1 MSVRTSWAWPI
12 ARDPTDAL
20 PTLDATLTGTEPSLV
35 RDDAMRATI
44 MAIGRAA
51 IAAVD
56 PATAVRETVAVH
68 DGGIQIGSL
77 RVSAADARR
86 VIVLGAGKASPRM
99 AAALVEILGDRVAGG
114 LVITKDGYA
123 SPAGQ
128 VEIVEAGHPVPDARG
143 QAATRRLLEMAGDAQ
158 AGNLVLCVISGGGSA
173 LTPCPPDGI
182 TLAELQNVTD
192 QLLRS
197 GATINQMNAIRKH
210 LSLFHGGL
218 LAAAAAPARVV
229 GLLVS
234 DVVGNP
240 VDVIASGPAS
250 PDPTTYAD
258 ALAAL
263 DAFDLRDAAPAS
275 IRERLEL
282 GARGGLPETP
292 KPDDPLFDRVSNL
305 VIADNARAGL
315 AAVAAAR
322 EAGLH
327 AQFLTSRVQ
336 GEAREIAKLVAG
348 AAIDIAR
355 SDRPVSRPGC
365 AVFGGETTVTV
376 RGTGRGGRSQEL
388 AVAAAEA
395 LAGEPNTAVFALAT
409 DGTDGPTD
417 ACGGLI
423 DWTTIDR
430 ARAAG
435 GDCASAL
442 ADNDSYSYL
451 QCCGDLVQLG
461 PTGTNVN
468 DLYMAFGW

>member
-1 MSVRTSWAWPI
+1 
-12 ARDPTDAL
+12 
-20 PTLDATLTGTEPSLV
+20 
-35 RDDAMRATI
+35 MRATI

-56 PATAVRETVAVH
+56 PATAVRETVSLES
-68 DGGIQIGSL
+68 DGIRFGHGH
-77 RVSAADARR
+77 VPTAEARR
-86 VIVLGAGKASPRM
+86 VVVLGAGKASPRM
-99 AAALVEILGDRVAGG
+99 AAALVDILGDRVSGG

-123 SPAGQ
+123 TGAGP

-143 QAATRRLLEMAGDAQ
+143 QAATRRLLEMAGT
-158 AGNLVLCVISGGGSA
+158 AGHGDLVLCVISGGGSA
-173 LTPCPPDGI
+173 LTPCPPDDVP
-182 TLAELQNVTD
+182 LSELQDVTD

-210 LSLFHGGL
+210 LSEFHGGL

-240 VDVIASGPAS
+240 MDVIASGPTS

-263 DAFDLRDAAPAS
+263 DAFGLRASAPTS
-275 IRERLEL
+275 IRTRLET
-282 GARGGLPETP
+282 GAFGGLPETP
-292 KPDDPLFDRVSNL
+292 KPDNSLFERVSNL

-315 AAVAAAR
+315 AAAAAA
-322 EAGLH
+322 EAAGLH
-327 AQFLTSRVQ
+327 AQFVTSRVQ

-348 AAIDIAR
+348 AAVDIAR
-355 SDRPVSRPGC
+355 SGRPVKRPGC
-365 AVFGGETTVTV
+365 AIFGGETTVTV
-376 RGTGRGGRSQEL
+376 RGNGRGGRSQEL

-423 DWTTIDR
+423 DGSTLAR
-430 ARAAG
+430 AAAAG
-435 GDCASAL
+435 GDCAGAL
-442 ADNDSYSYL
+442 AANDSYHYL
-451 QCCGDLVQLG
+451 ECCGDLVRLG

>member
-1 MSVRTSWAWPI
+1 MTET
-12 ARDPTDAL
+12 DPS
-20 PTLDATLTGTEPSLV
+20 PV
-35 RDDAMRATI
+35 RDDTMRATI

-56 PATAVRETVAVH
+56 PATAVQETVSLAS
-68 DGGIQIGSL
+68 DGLRIGPL
-77 RVSAADARR
+77 HVSDDEARR

-99 AAALVEILGDRVAGG
+99 AAALVDILGDRVTSG

-123 SPAGQ
+123 SPAGR
-128 VEIVEAGHPVPDARG
+128 VRIVEAGHPVPDERG
-143 QAATRRLLEMAGDAQ
+143 QAATRRLLDAAEAAGKSD
-158 AGNLVLCVISGGGSA
+158 LVLCLISGGGSA
-173 LTPCPPDGI
+173 LTPCPPDDI
-182 TLAELQNVTD
+182 SLAELQEVTD

-197 GATINQMNAIRKH
+197 GATINQMNAVRKH
-210 LSLFHGGL
+210 LSEFHGGL
-218 LAAAAAPARVV
+218 LAAAAAPARVL

-240 VDVIASGPAS
+240 MDVIASGPTS

-258 ALAAL
+258 ALAVL
-263 DAFDLRDAAPAS
+263 DAFGLRAAAPAS
-275 IRERLEL
+275 IRNRLEL
-282 GARGGLPETP
+282 GARGELPETP
-292 KPDDPLFDRVSNL
+292 KPDDPLFAQVANL

-315 AAVAAAR
+315 AAVAAA
-322 EAGLH
+322 EAAGLH

-355 SDRPVSRPGC
+355 SGRPVRRPGC
-365 AVFGGETTVTV
+365 AIFGGETTVTV
-376 RGTGRGGRSQEL
+376 RGNGRGGRSQEL
-388 AVAAAEA
+388 AVAAAQA
-395 LAGEPNTAVFALAT
+395 LAGEPHTAVFALAT

-423 DWTTIDR
+423 DGSTLER

-442 ADNDSYSYL
+442 AANDSYNYL
-451 QCCGDLVQLG
+451 NCCGDLVRLG

>member
-1 MSVRTSWAWPI
+1 MRN
-12 ARDPTDAL
+12 
-20 PTLDATLTGTEPSLV
+20 E
-35 RDDAMRATI
+35 AMRATI

-56 PATAVRETVAVH
+56 PATAVHETVSLH
-68 DGGIQIGSL
+68 SDGLRFGHIQ
-77 RVSAADARR
+77 VPNAEARR
-86 VIVLGAGKASPRM
+86 VVVLGAGKASPRM
-99 AAALVEILGDRVAGG
+99 AAALVDILGDRVSGG

-123 SPAGQ
+123 TGAGQ

-143 QAATRRLLEMAGDAQ
+143 QAATRRLLEMADDADEGD
-158 AGNLVLCVISGGGSA
+158 LLLCVISGGGSA
-173 LTPCPPDGI
+173 LTPCPPDEVP
-182 TLAELQNVTD
+182 LSELQNVTG

-210 LSLFHGGL
+210 LSVFHGGL

-240 VDVIASGPAS
+240 MDVIASGPTS

-263 DAFDLRDAAPAS
+263 DAFDLRATAPAS
-275 IRERLEL
+275 IRDRLEL
-282 GARGGLPETP
+282 GTRGGLPETP
-292 KPDDPLFDRVSNL
+292 KPEDSLFERVTNL

-315 AAVAAAR
+315 AAVAAA
-322 EAGLH
+322 EAAGLH

-348 AAIDIAR
+348 AAVDIAR
-355 SDRPVSRPGC
+355 SGRPVPRPGC
-365 AVFGGETTVTV
+365 AIFGGETTVTV
-376 RGTGRGGRSQEL
+376 RGPGRGGRSQEL
-388 AVAAAEA
+388 AVAAAQE

-423 DWTTIDR
+423 DWTTIVR

-435 GDCASAL
+435 GDCADAL
-442 ADNDSYSYL
+442 DDNDSYSYL
-451 QCCGDLVQLG
+451 QCCGDLVRLG

>member
-1 MSVRTSWAWPI
+1 
-12 ARDPTDAL
+12 
-20 PTLDATLTGTEPSLV
+20 
-35 RDDAMRATI
+35 MRATI

-56 PATAVRETVAVH
+56 PATAVYETVSLTG
-68 DGGIQIGSL
+68 DGI
-77 RVSAADARR
+77 RVGRLLVPDAEARR
-86 VIVLGAGKASPRM
+86 VLVLGAGKASPRM
-99 AAALVEILGDRVAGG
+99 ALALVDILGDRVEGG
-114 LVITKDGYA
+114 LVITKDGYE
-123 SPAGQ
+123 SPAGHI
-128 VEIVEAGHPVPDARG
+128 EIVAAGHPVPDARG
-143 QAATRRLLEMAGDAQ
+143 QAATRRLLDMASDAGEGD
-158 AGNLVLCVISGGGSA
+158 LVLCVISGGGSA

-182 TLAELQNVTD
+182 TLAELQDVTD

-210 LSLFHGGL
+210 LSEFHGGL
-218 LAAAAAPARVV
+218 LAAAAAPARMI

-240 VDVIASGPAS
+240 MDVIASGPTS

-263 DAFDLRDAAPAS
+263 DAFDLRGAAPAS
-275 IRERLEL
+275 VRERLEL

-292 KPDDPLFDRVSNL
+292 KPEGPLFDRVSNL

-322 EAGLH
+322 AAGLH

-355 SDRPVSRPGC
+355 SGRPVHRPGC
-365 AVFGGETTVTV
+365 AIFGGETTVTV
-376 RGTGRGGRSQEL
+376 RGNGRGGRSQEL
-388 AVAAAEA
+388 AVAAAQA

-423 DWTTIDR
+423 DWTTLER
-430 ARAAG
+430 ASDAG
-435 GDCASAL
+435 EDCARAL
-442 ADNDSYSYL
+442 ADNDSYAYL
-451 QCCGDLVQLG
+451 RCCGDLVRFG

>member
-1 MSVRTSWAWPI
+1 
-12 ARDPTDAL
+12 
-20 PTLDATLTGTEPSLV
+20 
-35 RDDAMRATI
+35 MRAAI

-56 PATAVRETVAVH
+56 PATAVRETVRRSAT
-68 DGGIQIGSL
+68 GIQVGSL
-77 RVSAADARR
+77 HVPQAEAQR

-99 AAALVEILGDRVAGG
+99 AAALVDILGDRISGG
-114 LVITKDGYA
+114 LVITKDGYE

-143 QAATRRLLEMAGDAQ
+143 QAATGRLLDTASAAGEGD
-158 AGNLVLCVISGGGSA
+158 LVLCVISGGGSA
-173 LTPCPPDGI
+173 LTPCPPEGI
-182 TLAELQNVTD
+182 ALSELQDVTD

-210 LSLFHGGL
+210 LSEFHGGL

-240 VDVIASGPAS
+240 MDVIASGPTS

-263 DAFDLRDAAPAS
+263 DAFDLRASAPAS
-275 IRERLEL
+275 IRTRLET
-282 GARGGLPETP
+282 GALGGLPETP
-292 KPDDPLFDRVSNL
+292 KPDSPLFERVSNL

-315 AAVAAAR
+315 AAAAAA
-322 EAGLH
+322 EAAGLH
-327 AQFLTSRVQ
+327 AQFVTSRVQ

-348 AAIDIAR
+348 AAVDIAR
-355 SDRPVSRPGC
+355 SGRPVKRPGC
-365 AVFGGETTVTV
+365 AIFGGETTVTV
-376 RGTGRGGRSQEL
+376 RGRGRGGRSQEL
-388 AVAAAEA
+388 AVAAAQA

-423 DWTTIDR
+423 DWTTIER

-435 GDCASAL
+435 GDCAGAL
-442 ADNDSYSYL
+442 AANDSYNYL
-451 QCCGDLVQLG
+451 KCCGDLVRLG

>member
-1 MSVRTSWAWPI
+1 MQ
-12 ARDPTDAL
+12 D
-20 PTLDATLTGTEPSLV
+20 E
-35 RDDAMRATI
+35 AMRATI
-44 MAIGRAA
+44 MEIGRAA

-56 PATAVRETVAVH
+56 PATAVREIVSLI
-68 DGGIQIGSL
+68 DGGIQVG
-77 RVSAADARR
+77 RVHVPDADIRR

-99 AAALVEILGDRVAGG
+99 AAALVEILGERVRGG
-114 LVITKDGYA
+114 LVVTKDGYA

-143 QAATRRLLEMAGDAQ
+143 QAATRRLLDTAAEAGAGD
-158 AGNLVLCVISGGGSA
+158 LVFCVISGGGSA
-173 LTPCPPDGI
+173 LTPCPPQGI
-182 TLAELQNVTD
+182 SLLELQEVTD

-210 LSLFHGGL
+210 LSEFHGGL
-218 LAAAAAPARVV
+218 LAAAAAPARVI

-240 VDVIASGPAS
+240 VDVIASGPTA

-263 DAFDLRDAAPAS
+263 DAFDLRADAPVS

-292 KPDDPLFDRVSNL
+292 KPDEPLFERVTNL

-315 AAVAAAR
+315 AAVAAA
-322 EAGLH
+322 EAAGLH
-327 AQFLTSRVQ
+327 AQFLTSRVE
-336 GEAREIAKLVAG
+336 GEAREIAKLIAG

-355 SDRPVSRPGC
+355 SGRPVQRPGC
-365 AVFGGETTVTV
+365 AIFGGETTVTV
-376 RGTGRGGRSQEL
+376 RGQGRGGRSQEL
-388 AVAAAEA
+388 AVAAAQA
-395 LAGEPNTAVFALAT
+395 LVGEPRTAVFALAT

-423 DWTTIDR
+423 DWTTLER

-435 GDCASAL
+435 GDCARAL
-442 ADNDSYSYL
+442 ADNDSYAYL
-451 QCCGDLVQLG
+451 RCCGDLVRFG

>member
-1 MSVRTSWAWPI
+1 M
-12 ARDPTDAL
+12 
-20 PTLDATLTGTEPSLV
+20 LTGTEPSHV
-35 RDDAMRATI
+35 RVEAMRATI

-56 PATAVRETVAVH
+56 PATAVRETVSLDSDGIRFGQVH
-68 DGGIQIGSL
+68 
-77 RVSAADARR
+77 APNADARR
-86 VIVLGAGKASPRM
+86 VVVLGAGKASPRM
-99 AAALVEILGDRVAGG
+99 AAALVDILGDRVSGG

-143 QAATRRLLEMAGDAQ
+143 QAATRRLLETAGDADE
-158 AGNLVLCVISGGGSA
+158 GDLVLCVISGGGSA
-173 LTPCPPDGI
+173 LTPCPPDDVP
-182 TLAELQNVTD
+182 LSELQDVTD

-210 LSLFHGGL
+210 LSEFHGGL
-218 LAAAAAPARVV
+218 LAAVAAPARVV

-240 VDVIASGPAS
+240 MDVIASGPTS

-263 DAFDLRDAAPAS
+263 DAFGLRATAPAS
-275 IRERLEL
+275 IRDRLEL

-292 KPDDPLFDRVSNL
+292 KPDDPLFERVTNL

-315 AAVAAAR
+315 AAVAAA
-322 EAGLH
+322 EAAGLH

-348 AAIDIAR
+348 AAVDIAR
-355 SDRPVSRPGC
+355 SGRPVERPGC
-365 AVFGGETTVTV
+365 AIFGGETTVTV
-376 RGTGRGGRSQEL
+376 RGQGRGGRSQEL
-388 AVAAAEA
+388 AVAAAQE

-423 DWTTIDR
+423 DWTTIER

-435 GDCASAL
+435 GDCAGAL
-442 ADNDSYSYL
+442 DDNDSYSYL
-451 QCCGDLVQLG
+451 QCCGDLVRLG

>member
-1 MSVRTSWAWPI
+1 
-12 ARDPTDAL
+12 
-20 PTLDATLTGTEPSLV
+20 
-35 RDDAMRATI
+35 MRATI
-44 MAIGRAA
+44 MSIGRAA

-56 PATAVRETVAVH
+56 PATAVRETVSH
-68 DGGIQIGSL
+68 TSGGIRIGRL
-77 RVSAADARR
+77 HVPDADARR

-99 AAALVEILGDRVAGG
+99 AAALVDILGERIEGG
-114 LVITKDGYA
+114 LVVTKDGYA

-128 VEIVEAGHPVPDARG
+128 VEMVEAGHPVPDSRG
-143 QAATRRLLEMAGDAQ
+143 QTATRRLLDMASDAGEGD
-158 AGNLVLCVISGGGSA
+158 LVLCVISGGGSA
-173 LTPCPPDGI
+173 LTPCPPGGVP
-182 TLAELQNVTD
+182 LLELQNVTD

-210 LSLFHGGL
+210 LSEFHGGR

-240 VDVIASGPAS
+240 VDVIASGPTA

-263 DAFDLRDAAPAS
+263 DAFDLRAAAPGS
-275 IRERLEL
+275 IRKRLEL
-282 GARGGLPETP
+282 GAGGGLPETP
-292 KPDDPLFDRVSNL
+292 KPDDPLFQRVTNL

-315 AAVAAAR
+315 AAAAAA
-322 EAGLH
+322 EAAGLH

-336 GEAREIAKLVAG
+336 GEAREIAKLIAG

-355 SDRPVSRPGC
+355 SGRPVGRPGC
-365 AVFGGETTVTV
+365 AIFGGETTVTV
-376 RGTGRGGRSQEL
+376 RGDGRGGRSQEL

-423 DWTTIDR
+423 DWTTLER
-430 ARAAG
+430 ARRAG
-435 GDCASAL
+435 GDCARAL
-442 ADNDSYSYL
+442 AANDSYAYL
-451 QCCGDLVQLG
+451 QCCGDLVRLG

>member
-1 MSVRTSWAWPI
+1 M
-12 ARDPTDAL
+12 
-20 PTLDATLTGTEPSLV
+20 

-56 PATAVRETVAVH
+56 PATAVRETVTRT
-68 DGGIQIGSL
+68 GSGIQIGDL
-77 RVSAADARR
+77 HVRDAEAQRVL
-86 VIVLGAGKASPRM
+86 VLGAGKASPRM
-99 AAALVEILGDRVAGG
+99 AGALADILGDRVEGG

-128 VEIVEAGHPVPDARG
+128 VDVVEAGHPVPDARG
-143 QAATRRLLEMAGDAQ
+143 QAATRRLLEAAGDA
-158 AGNLVLCVISGGGSA
+158 GEDDLVLCVISGGGSA
-173 LTPCPPDGI
+173 LTPCPPEGI
-182 TLAELQNVTD
+182 SLSELRDVTD

-210 LSLFHGGL
+210 LSEFHGGL
-218 LAAAAAPARVV
+218 LAAAAAPARVI

-263 DAFDLRDAAPAS
+263 DAFGLRAAAPAS
-275 IRERLEL
+275 VRERLEL
-282 GARGGLPETP
+282 GARGDLPETP
-292 KPDDPLFDRVSNL
+292 KPDDPLFERVANL

-315 AAVAAAR
+315 AAAAAAR
-322 EAGLH
+322 DAGLH

-355 SDRPVSRPGC
+355 SGRPVRRPGC
-365 AVFGGETTVTV
+365 AIFGGETTVTV
-376 RGTGRGGRSQEL
+376 RGRGLGGRSQEL
-388 AVAAAEA
+388 AVAAAQA

-423 DWTTIDR
+423 DWTTLDR
-430 ARAAG
+430 ARAVG

-442 ADNDSYSYL
+442 GDNDSYNYL
-451 QCCGDLVQLG
+451 KCCGDLVRLG

>member
-1 MSVRTSWAWPI
+1 
-12 ARDPTDAL
+12 
-20 PTLDATLTGTEPSLV
+20 
-35 RDDAMRATI
+35 MRATI

-56 PATAVRETVAVH
+56 PAAAVHETVSFCS
-68 DGGIQIGSL
+68 GGIRIGRL
-77 RVSAADARR
+77 HVPDAEARR

-99 AAALVEILGDRVAGG
+99 AAALVDILGDRVKGG

-128 VEIVEAGHPVPDARG
+128 VEILEAGHPVPDARG
-143 QAATRRLLEMAGDAQ
+143 QAATARLLDAAGDA
-158 AGNLVLCVISGGGSA
+158 GEGELVLCVISGGGSA
-173 LTPCPPDGI
+173 LTPCPPQG
-182 TLAELQNVTD
+182 TSLSELQDITD

-210 LSLFHGGL
+210 LSEFHGGL

-240 VDVIASGPAS
+240 VDVIASGPTS
-250 PDPTTYAD
+250 PDPTTFAE

-263 DAFDLRDAAPAS
+263 DAFDLRATAPVS
-275 IRERLEL
+275 IRQRLER

-292 KPDDPLFDRVSNL
+292 KPDDPLFERVANL

-315 AAVAAAR
+315 AAVAAA
-322 EAGLH
+322 EAAGLH
-327 AQFLTSRVQ
+327 AQFLTSRVE

-355 SDRPVSRPGC
+355 SGRPVRRPGC
-365 AVFGGETTVTV
+365 AIFGGETTVTV
-376 RGTGRGGRSQEL
+376 RGDGRGGRSQEL
-388 AVAAAEA
+388 AVAAAQA
-395 LAGEPNTAVFALAT
+395 LSGEPNTAVFALAT

-423 DWTTIDR
+423 DWTTLDR

-435 GDCASAL
+435 GNCASAL
-442 ADNDSYSYL
+442 AANDSYNFL
-451 QCCGDLVQLG
+451 KCCGDLVQLG

>member
-1 MSVRTSWAWPI
+1 M
-12 ARDPTDAL
+12 RD
-20 PTLDATLTGTEPSLV
+20 E
-35 RDDAMRATI
+35 AMRATI

-56 PATAVRETVAVH
+56 PATAVRETVALAR
-68 DGGIQIGSL
+68 GGIQIGRL
-77 RVSAADARR
+77 HVPDADAQR

-99 AAALVEILGDRVAGG
+99 AAALVEILGDRVRDG
-114 LVITKDGYA
+114 LVVTKDGYA

-143 QAATRRLLEMAGDAQ
+143 QAATRRLLDAARGAGEGD
-158 AGNLVLCVISGGGSA
+158 LVLGVISGGGSA
-173 LTPCPPDGI
+173 LTPCPPEGV
-182 TLAELQNVTD
+182 TLPELQDVTD
-192 QLLRS
+192 RLLRS

-210 LSLFHGGL
+210 LSEFHGGL

-240 VDVIASGPAS
+240 VDVIASGPAA
-250 PDPTTYAD
+250 PDPTTYDD

-263 DAFDLRDAAPAS
+263 DAFDLRAAAPAS

-292 KPDDPLFDRVSNL
+292 KPDDPLFDRVTNL

-315 AAVAAAR
+315 AAVAAA
-322 EAGLH
+322 EAAGLH

-336 GEAREIAKLVAG
+336 GEAREIAKLIAG

-355 SDRPVSRPGC
+355 SGRPVRRPGC
-365 AVFGGETTVTV
+365 AIFGGETTVTV
-376 RGTGRGGRSQEL
+376 RGGGRGGRSQEL
-388 AVAAAEA
+388 AVAAAQA
-395 LAGEPNTAVFALAT
+395 LAGEPSTAVFALAT

-423 DWTTIDR
+423 DWTTLDR
-430 ARAAG
+430 AHAAG

-442 ADNDSYSYL
+442 AANDSYSYL
-451 QCCGDLVQLG
+451 QCCGDLVQMG

>member
-1 MSVRTSWAWPI
+1 M
-12 ARDPTDAL
+12 RD
-20 PTLDATLTGTEPSLV
+20 E
-35 RDDAMRATI
+35 AMRAAI

-51 IAAVD
+51 IASVD
-56 PATAVRETVAVH
+56 PATAVRETVTRTA
-68 DGGIQIGSL
+68 DGFQVGDL
-77 RVSAADARR
+77 RVADADVRR

-99 AAALVEILGDRVAGG
+99 AAALVDILGERVQGG
-114 LVITKDGYA
+114 LVVTKDGYA

-143 QAATRRLLEMAGDAQ
+143 QAATGRLLDAARNADAGD
-158 AGNLVLCVISGGGSA
+158 LVFCVMSGGGSA
-173 LTPCPPDGI
+173 LTPCPPADI
-182 TLAELQNVTD
+182 SLRELQDVTD

-210 LSLFHGGL
+210 LSEFHGGR
-218 LAAAAAPARVV
+218 LAAAAAPARVI

-240 VDVIASGPAS
+240 VDVIASGPTA

-258 ALAAL
+258 ALATL
-263 DAFDLRDAAPAS
+263 DAFDLRYAAPTS
-275 IRERLEL
+275 VRDRLEL

-292 KPDDPLFDRVSNL
+292 KPDDPLFDRVTNL

-315 AAVAAAR
+315 AAAAAA
-322 EAGLH
+322 EAAGWH
-327 AQFLTSRVQ
+327 AQFLTSRVE
-336 GEAREIAKLVAG
+336 GEAREIAKLIAG

-355 SDRPVSRPGC
+355 NGRPVQRPGC
-365 AVFGGETTVTV
+365 AIFGGETTVTV
-376 RGTGRGGRSQEL
+376 RGDGRGGRSQEL
-388 AVAAAEA
+388 AVAAAQA

-423 DWTTIDR
+423 DGTTLER
-430 ARAAG
+430 AHAAG
-435 GDCASAL
+435 GDCARAL
-442 ADNDSYSYL
+442 AANDSYAFL
-451 QCCGDLVQLG
+451 RCCGDLVQMG

>member
-1 MSVRTSWAWPI
+1 MEPSSVRDES
-12 ARDPTDAL
+12 
-20 PTLDATLTGTEPSLV
+20 
-35 RDDAMRATI
+35 MRATI

-56 PATAVRETVAVH
+56 PAAAVHETVSLAS
-68 DGGIQIGSL
+68 DGIRIGPL
-77 RVSAADARR
+77 HVPDADARR

-99 AAALVEILGDRVAGG
+99 AAALADILGERVQGG
-114 LVITKDGYA
+114 LVVTKDGYA

-143 QAATRRLLEMAGDAQ
+143 RAATRQLLDAARDAGEGD
-158 AGNLVLCVISGGGSA
+158 LVLCVISGGGSA
-173 LTPCPPDGI
+173 LTPCPPEAI
-182 TLAELQNVTD
+182 PLSQLQDVTD

-210 LSLFHGGL
+210 LSEFHGGL

-240 VDVIASGPAS
+240 VDVIASGPTS
-250 PDPTTYAD
+250 PDPTTYTD
-258 ALAAL
+258 ALDAL
-263 DAFDLRDAAPAS
+263 DAFDLRAAAPDA

-292 KPDDPLFDRVSNL
+292 KPDDPLFERVTNL

-315 AAVAAAR
+315 AAVAAA
-322 EAGLH
+322 EAAGWH

-355 SDRPVSRPGC
+355 SGRPVRRPGC

-376 RGTGRGGRSQEL
+376 RGDGRGGRSQEL
-388 AVAAAEA
+388 AVAAAQA

-423 DWTTIDR
+423 DWTTLER
-430 ARAAG
+430 ARAVG

-442 ADNDSYSYL
+442 EDNDSYGYL
-451 QCCGDLVQLG
+451 QCCGDLVQMG

>member
-1 MSVRTSWAWPI
+1 M
-12 ARDPTDAL
+12 
-20 PTLDATLTGTEPSLV
+20 EPPPV
-35 RDDAMRATI
+35 RDERMRATI

-56 PATAVRETVAVH
+56 PATAVHETVALT
-68 DGGIQIGSL
+68 DGGIQVGRL
-77 RVSAADARR
+77 HVADDDVRR

-99 AAALVEILGDRVAGG
+99 AAALVDILGDRVQGG
-114 LVITKDGYA
+114 LVVTKDGYA

-143 QAATRRLLEMAGDAQ
+143 QAATRRLLDTACAASAGD
-158 AGNLVLCVISGGGSA
+158 LVLCVISGGGSA
-173 LTPCPPDGI
+173 LTPCPPEGI
-182 TLAELQNVTD
+182 TLRELQDVTD

-210 LSLFHGGL
+210 LSEYHGGL
-218 LAAAAAPARVV
+218 LAAAAAPARVI

-240 VDVIASGPAS
+240 IDVIASGPTA

-263 DAFDLRDAAPAS
+263 DAFDLRAAAPAS

-292 KPDDPLFDRVSNL
+292 KPDDPLFERMTNL

-315 AAVAAAR
+315 AAAAAA
-322 EAGLH
+322 EAAGFD
-327 AQFLTSRVQ
+327 AQFLTSRVE
-336 GEAREIAKLVAG
+336 GEAREIAKLIAG

-355 SDRPVSRPGC
+355 SGRPVRRPGC
-365 AVFGGETTVTV
+365 AIFGGETTVTV
-376 RGTGRGGRSQEL
+376 RGDGRGGRSQEL
-388 AVAAAEA
+388 AVAAAQA
-395 LAGEPNTAVFALAT
+395 LSGEPNTAVFALAT

-423 DWTTIDR
+423 DGSTLERAHAAGADC
-430 ARAAG
+430 ARA
-435 GDCASAL
+435 L
-442 ADNDSYSYL
+442 AANDSYSYL
-451 QCCGDLVQLG
+451 QCCGDLVQMG

>member
-1 MSVRTSWAWPI
+1 M
-12 ARDPTDAL
+12 RD
-20 PTLDATLTGTEPSLV
+20 E
-35 RDDAMRATI
+35 AMRATI

-56 PATAVRETVAVH
+56 PATAVRETVALAR
-68 DGGIQIGSL
+68 GGIRIGRL
-77 RVSAADARR
+77 HVPDADAQR

-99 AAALVEILGDRVAGG
+99 AAALVEILGDRVQGG
-114 LVITKDGYA
+114 LVVTKDGYA

-143 QAATRRLLEMAGDAQ
+143 QAATRRLLDAARGAGEGD
-158 AGNLVLCVISGGGSA
+158 LVLCVISGGGSA
-173 LTPCPPDGI
+173 LTPCPPEGV
-182 TLAELQNVTD
+182 TLPELQDVTD

-210 LSLFHGGL
+210 LSEFHGGL
-218 LAAAAAPARVV
+218 LAAAAAPARVA

-240 VDVIASGPAS
+240 VDVIASGPTS

-263 DAFDLRDAAPAS
+263 DAFDLRAAAPAS
-275 IRERLEL
+275 IRERLKL

-292 KPDDPLFDRVSNL
+292 KPDDPLFEGVTNL

-315 AAVAAAR
+315 AAVAAA
-322 EAGLH
+322 EAAGLH

-336 GEAREIAKLVAG
+336 GEAREIAKLIAG

-355 SDRPVSRPGC
+355 SGRPVRRPGC
-365 AVFGGETTVTV
+365 AIFGGETTVTV
-376 RGTGRGGRSQEL
+376 RGEGRGGRSQEL
-388 AVAAAEA
+388 AVAAAQA

-423 DWTTIDR
+423 DWTTLDR
-430 ARAAG
+430 AHAAG

-442 ADNDSYSYL
+442 AANDSYSYL
-451 QCCGDLVQLG
+451 QCCGDLVQMG

>member
-1 MSVRTSWAWPI
+1 MSVRTSWEWPI
-12 ARDPTDAL
+12 AHDRTDAL
-20 PTLDATLTGTEPSLV
+20 PTLVATLTGTEPSLV
-35 RDDAMRATI
+35 RDDAMRATM

-56 PATAVRETVAVH
+56 PATAVRETVAVR

-77 RVSAADARR
+77 RVPDADARR

-123 SPAGQ
+123 SAAGQ

-143 QAATRRLLEMAGDAQ
+143 QAATRRLLEMAGDARE
-158 AGNLVLCVISGGGSA
+158 GDLVLCVISGGGSA
-173 LTPCPPDGI
+173 LTPSPPDGI
-182 TLAELQNVTD
+182 TLAELQTVTD

-210 LSLFHGGL
+210 LSEFHGGL

-250 PDPTTYAD
+250 PDPTIYAD

-263 DAFDLRDAAPAS
+263 DAFDLRGAAPAS

-282 GARGGLPETP
+282 GAGGGLPETP
-292 KPDDPLFDRVSNL
+292 KPDDPLFDRVSTQ

-327 AQFLTSRVQ
+327 AEFLTSRVQ

-355 SDRPVSRPGC
+355 SGRPVSRPGC

-376 RGTGRGGRSQEL
+376 RGQGSGGRSQEL

-423 DWTTIDR
+423 DWTTIER

-435 GDCASAL
+435 GDCARAL
-442 ADNDSYSYL
+442 ADNDSYSFL
-451 QCCGDLVQLG
+451 QCCGDLVRLG

>member
-1 MSVRTSWAWPI
+1 M
-12 ARDPTDAL
+12 RD
-20 PTLDATLTGTEPSLV
+20 E
-35 RDDAMRATI
+35 AMRATI

-56 PATAVRETVAVH
+56 PATAVRETVALAR
-68 DGGIQIGSL
+68 GGIRIGRL
-77 RVSAADARR
+77 HVPDADAQR

-99 AAALVEILGDRVAGG
+99 AAALVEILGDRVRDG
-114 LVITKDGYA
+114 LVVTKDGYA

-143 QAATRRLLEMAGDAQ
+143 QAATRRLLDAARGAGEGD
-158 AGNLVLCVISGGGSA
+158 LVLGVISGGGSA
-173 LTPCPPDGI
+173 LTPCPPEGV
-182 TLAELQNVTD
+182 TLPELQDVTD
-192 QLLRS
+192 RLLRS

-210 LSLFHGGL
+210 LSEFHGGL

-240 VDVIASGPAS
+240 VDVIASGPAA
-250 PDPTTYAD
+250 PDPTTYDD

-263 DAFDLRDAAPAS
+263 DAFDLRAAAPAS

-292 KPDDPLFDRVSNL
+292 KPDDPLFDRVTNL

-315 AAVAAAR
+315 AAVAAA
-322 EAGLH
+322 EAAGLH

-336 GEAREIAKLVAG
+336 GEAREIAKLIAG

-355 SDRPVSRPGC
+355 SGRPVRRPGC
-365 AVFGGETTVTV
+365 AIFGGETTVTV
-376 RGTGRGGRSQEL
+376 RGDGRGGRSQEL
-388 AVAAAEA
+388 AVAAAQA
-395 LAGEPNTAVFALAT
+395 LAGEPSTAVFALAT

-423 DWTTIDR
+423 DWTTLDR
-430 ARAAG
+430 AHAAG

-442 ADNDSYSYL
+442 AANDSYSYL
-451 QCCGDLVQLG
+451 QCCGDLVQMG

>member
-1 MSVRTSWAWPI
+1 M
-12 ARDPTDAL
+12 RD
-20 PTLDATLTGTEPSLV
+20 E
-35 RDDAMRATI
+35 AMRATI

-56 PATAVRETVAVH
+56 PATAVRETVALAR
-68 DGGIQIGSL
+68 GGIRIGRL
-77 RVSAADARR
+77 HVPDADAQR

-99 AAALVEILGDRVAGG
+99 AAALVEILGDRVRDG
-114 LVITKDGYA
+114 LVVTKDGYA

-143 QAATRRLLEMAGDAQ
+143 QAATRRLLDAARGAGEGD
-158 AGNLVLCVISGGGSA
+158 LVLGVISGGGSA
-173 LTPCPPDGI
+173 LTPCPPEGV
-182 TLAELQNVTD
+182 TLPELQDVTD
-192 QLLRS
+192 RLLRS

-210 LSLFHGGL
+210 LSEFHGGL

-240 VDVIASGPAS
+240 VDVIASGPAA
-250 PDPTTYAD
+250 PDPTTYDD

-263 DAFDLRDAAPAS
+263 DAFDLRAAAPAS

-292 KPDDPLFDRVSNL
+292 KPDDPLFDRVTNL

-315 AAVAAAR
+315 AAVAAA
-322 EAGLH
+322 EAAGLH

-336 GEAREIAKLVAG
+336 GEAREIAKLIAG

-355 SDRPVSRPGC
+355 SGRPVRRPGC
-365 AVFGGETTVTV
+365 AIFGGETTVTV
-376 RGTGRGGRSQEL
+376 RGGGRGGRSQEL
-388 AVAAAEA
+388 AVAAAQA
-395 LAGEPNTAVFALAT
+395 LAGEPSTAVFALAT

-423 DWTTIDR
+423 DWTTLDR
-430 ARAAG
+430 AHAAG

-442 ADNDSYSYL
+442 AANDSYSYL
-451 QCCGDLVQLG
+451 QCCGDLVQMG

>member
-1 MSVRTSWAWPI
+1 M
-12 ARDPTDAL
+12 RD
-20 PTLDATLTGTEPSLV
+20 
-35 RDDAMRATI
+35 TI
-44 MAIGRAA
+44 MSIGRAA

-56 PATAVRETVAVH
+56 PATAVQETVSL
-68 DGGIQIGSL
+68 DGDGIRIG
-77 RVSAADARR
+77 RVRVPAAEARR

-99 AAALVEILGDRVAGG
+99 AAALVDILGDRVDGG
-114 LVITKDGYA
+114 LVITKDGYQ

-128 VEIVEAGHPVPDARG
+128 VEIVEAGHPVPDVRG
-143 QAATRRLLEMAGDAQ
+143 QEATRRLLAAARDAREGD
-158 AGNLVLCVISGGGSA
+158 LVLCVISGGGSA
-173 LTPCPPDGI
+173 LTPSPPEGI
-182 TLAELQNVTD
+182 DLSELQDVTD

-197 GATINQMNAIRKH
+197 GATINQMNAVRKH
-210 LSLFHGGL
+210 LSEFHGGL
-218 LAAAAAPARVV
+218 LAAAAAPARVI

-240 VDVIASGPAS
+240 VDVIASGPTS
-250 PDPTTYAD
+250 PDPTTFAD

-263 DAFDLRDAAPAS
+263 DAFDLRASAPAS
-275 IRERLEL
+275 IRDRLEA
-282 GARGGLPETP
+282 GARGELSETP
-292 KPDDPLFDRVSNL
+292 QPEDSVFERVSNV

-315 AAVAAAR
+315 AAAAAA
-322 EAGLH
+322 ESAGLH
-327 AQFLTSRVQ
+327 AQFVTSRVQ

-355 SDRPVSRPGC
+355 SGRPVRRPGC
-365 AVFGGETTVTV
+365 AIFGGETTVTV
-376 RGTGRGGRSQEL
+376 RGEGRGGRSQEL

-423 DWTTIDR
+423 DWTTLDR

-435 GDCASAL
+435 GDCAGAL
-442 ADNDSYSYL
+442 AANDSYNYL
-451 QCCGDLVQLG
+451 QCCGDLVRLG

>member
-1 MSVRTSWAWPI
+1 M
-12 ARDPTDAL
+12 
-20 PTLDATLTGTEPSLV
+20 EPRHV

-44 MAIGRAA
+44 MTIGQAA

-56 PATAVRETVAVH
+56 PATAVHETVTL
-68 DGGIQIGSL
+68 DDNGIRIGSL
-77 RVSAADARR
+77 RVTDADARR
-86 VIVLGAGKASPRM
+86 VVVLGAGKASPRM
-99 AAALVEILGDRVAGG
+99 AAALVDILGDRVEGG

-128 VEIVEAGHPVPDARG
+128 VKIVEAGHPVPDARG
-143 QAATRRLLEMAGDAQ
+143 QAATRQVLEAASAAGEGD
-158 AGNLVLCVISGGGSA
+158 LVICVISGGGSA

-182 TLAELQNVTD
+182 SLSELQDVTD

-210 LSLFHGGL
+210 LSEFHGGL

-240 VDVIASGPAS
+240 MDVIASGPTS
-250 PDPTTYAD
+250 PDPTSYAD

-263 DAFDLRDAAPAS
+263 DAFDLRGAAPAA

-292 KPDDPLFDRVSNL
+292 KPKDPVFDRVSNV

-322 EAGLH
+322 EAGLN

-348 AAIDIAR
+348 AAIDISR
-355 SDRPVSRPGC
+355 SGRPVPRPGC

-376 RGTGRGGRSQEL
+376 RGAGRGGRSQEL
-388 AVAAAEA
+388 AVAAAQA

-430 ARAAG
+430 ASAAG
-435 GDCASAL
+435 GDCARAL
-442 ADNDSYSYL
+442 AANDSYNYL
-451 QCCGDLVQLG
+451 KCCGDLIRLG

>member
-1 MSVRTSWAWPI
+1 M
-12 ARDPTDAL
+12 
-20 PTLDATLTGTEPSLV
+20 EPPPV
-35 RDDAMRATI
+35 RDERMRATI

-56 PATAVRETVAVH
+56 PATAVHETVALT
-68 DGGIQIGSL
+68 DSGIQVGRL
-77 RVSAADARR
+77 HVPDDDVRR

-99 AAALVEILGDRVAGG
+99 AAALVDILGDRVQGG
-114 LVITKDGYA
+114 LVVTKDGYA

-143 QAATRRLLEMAGDAQ
+143 QAATRRLLDTACAASAGD
-158 AGNLVLCVISGGGSA
+158 LVLCVISGGGSA
-173 LTPCPPDGI
+173 LTPCPPEGI
-182 TLAELQNVTD
+182 TLSELQDVTD

-210 LSLFHGGL
+210 LSEYHGGL

-240 VDVIASGPAS
+240 IDVIASGPTA
-250 PDPTTYAD
+250 PDPATYAD

-263 DAFDLRDAAPAS
+263 DAFDLRAAAPAS

-292 KPDDPLFDRVSNL
+292 KPDDPLFERVTNL

-315 AAVAAAR
+315 AAAAAAAA
-322 EAGLH
+322 AGLH

-336 GEAREIAKLVAG
+336 GEAREIAKLIAG

-355 SDRPVSRPGC
+355 SGRPVRRPGC
-365 AVFGGETTVTV
+365 AIFGGETTVTV
-376 RGTGRGGRSQEL
+376 RGDGRGGRSQEL
-388 AVAAAEA
+388 AVAAAQA
-395 LAGEPNTAVFALAT
+395 LSGEPNTAVFALAT

-423 DWTTIDR
+423 DWTTLDR

-435 GDCASAL
+435 GNCASAL
-442 ADNDSYSYL
+442 AANDSYNFL
-451 QCCGDLVQLG
+451 KCCGDLVQMG

>member
-1 MSVRTSWAWPI
+1 
-12 ARDPTDAL
+12 
-20 PTLDATLTGTEPSLV
+20 V

-56 PATAVRETVAVH
+56 PATAVHETVTCADSSVQF
-68 DGGIQIGSL
+68 GRL
-77 RVSAADARR
+77 RIPDADARR

-99 AAALVEILGDRVAGG
+99 AAALVDILGDRVSGG

-143 QAATRRLLEMAGDAQ
+143 QAATRRLLNMAFDAGEGD
-158 AGNLVLCVISGGGSA
+158 LVLCVISGGGSA
-173 LTPCPPDGI
+173 LTPCPPETI
-182 TLAELQNVTD
+182 LLSELQHVTD

-210 LSLFHGGL
+210 LSEFHGGL

-240 VDVIASGPAS
+240 VDVIASGPTS

-263 DAFDLRDAAPAS
+263 DAFDLRDSTPAS
-275 IRERLEL
+275 IRARLESGAL
-282 GARGGLPETP
+282 GDLSETP
-292 KPDDPLFDRVSNL
+292 KPDNPLFERVSNL

-315 AAVAAAR
+315 AAVAAA
-322 EAGLH
+322 EAAGLH
-327 AQFLTSRVQ
+327 AQFVTSRVQ

-348 AAIDIAR
+348 AAVDIAR
-355 SDRPVSRPGC
+355 SGRPVGRPGC
-365 AVFGGETTVTV
+365 AIFGGETTVTV
-376 RGTGRGGRSQEL
+376 RGNGRGGRSQEL
-388 AVAAAEA
+388 AVAAAQE
-395 LAGEPNTAVFALAT
+395 LAGQPNTAVFALAT

-423 DWTTIDR
+423 DGATLER
-430 ARAAG
+430 AAAAG

-442 ADNDSYSYL
+442 AANDSYNFL
-451 QCCGDLVQLG
+451 RCCGDLVRLG

>member
-1 MSVRTSWAWPI
+1 
-12 ARDPTDAL
+12 
-20 PTLDATLTGTEPSLV
+20 
-35 RDDAMRATI
+35 MRATI
-44 MAIGRAA
+44 MSIGRAA

-56 PATAVRETVAVH
+56 PATAVKETVALA
-68 DGGIQIGSL
+68 DDGIQIGS
-77 RVSAADARR
+77 VHVPDVEARR

-99 AAALVEILGDRVAGG
+99 AAALVKVLGDRVEGG

-123 SPAGQ
+123 SPARQ
-128 VEIVEAGHPVPDARG
+128 IEIEEAGHPVPDARG
-143 QAATRRLLEMAGDAQ
+143 QVATRRLLEKATAAEDGD
-158 AGNLVLCVISGGGSA
+158 LVLCVISGGGSA
-173 LTPCPPDGI
+173 LTPCPPEGI
-182 TLAELQNVTD
+182 ALSELQDTTD

-210 LSLFHGGL
+210 LSEFHGGL

-240 VDVIASGPAS
+240 VDVIASGPTS

-263 DAFDLRDAAPAS
+263 DAFDLRGAAPAS
-275 IRERLEL
+275 VRERLEL

-292 KPDDPLFDRVSNL
+292 KPADPVFDRVSNL
-305 VIADNARAGL
+305 VIADNARAGM

-327 AQFLTSRVQ
+327 AQFLTSRVE

-355 SDRPVSRPGC
+355 SGRPVRRPGC
-365 AVFGGETTVTV
+365 AIFGGETTVTV
-376 RGTGRGGRSQEL
+376 RGSGRGGRSQEL
-388 AVAAAEA
+388 AVAAAQA
-395 LAGEPNTAVFALAT
+395 LAGEPNTAVLALAT

-423 DWTTIDR
+423 DSTTIDR
-430 ARAAG
+430 ASAAG
-435 GDCASAL
+435 GDCAGAL
-442 ADNDSYSYL
+442 AANDSYNYL
-451 QCCGDLVQLG
+451 KCCGDLIRLG

>member
-1 MSVRTSWAWPI
+1 M
-12 ARDPTDAL
+12 
-20 PTLDATLTGTEPSLV
+20 

-56 PATAVRETVAVH
+56 PATAVSETVALV
-68 DGGIQIGSL
+68 DDGIQIGRL
-77 RVSAADARR
+77 HVPDGEAGRV
-86 VIVLGAGKASPRM
+86 VVLGAGKASPRM
-99 AAALVEILGDRVAGG
+99 AAALVEILGDRVDGG

-128 VEIVEAGHPVPDARG
+128 IEILEAGHPVPDARG
-143 QAATRRLLEMAGDAQ
+143 QTATRRLLEMAGDA
-158 AGNLVLCVISGGGSA
+158 GEGDLVLCVISGGGSA
-173 LTPCPPDGI
+173 LTPCPPDEI
-182 TLAELQNVTD
+182 PLAELQDVTD

-210 LSLFHGGL
+210 LSAFHGGL

-240 VDVIASGPAS
+240 MDVIASGPTS

-263 DAFDLRDAAPAS
+263 DAFDLRATAPAS

-282 GARGGLPETP
+282 GARGRLPETP
-292 KPDDPLFDRVSNL
+292 KPDDPLFERVSNL

-315 AAVAAAR
+315 AAVAAA
-322 EAGLH
+322 EAAGLH

-355 SDRPVSRPGC
+355 SGRPVRRPGC
-365 AVFGGETTVTV
+365 AIFGGETTVTV
-376 RGTGRGGRSQEL
+376 RGAGRGGRSQEL
-388 AVAAAEA
+388 AVAAAQE
-395 LAGEPNTAVFALAT
+395 LEGEPNTAVFALAT

-423 DWTTIDR
+423 DWTTIER
-430 ARAAG
+430 ARAVG

-442 ADNDSYSYL
+442 EANDSYSYL
-451 QCCGDLVQLG
+451 QCCGDLVRVG